1 MGPYTNMGIFSF
13 LTTDTRES
21 IVIHGFDKSRTV
33 YMWSDDGQCWCE
45 YHYEGY
51 GIFGGKD
58 IFILYAEMNGLIPL
72 DYTIDSDTDE
82 IVEEESPVWDI
93 IRSFAID
100 HMFSSVAE
108 KRYPNLTF
116 SSTWIWRNE
125 ELEYCPY
132 QGGLIDE
139 SIDE

>member
-1 MGPYTNMGIFSF
+1 
-13 LTTDTRES
+13 
-21 IVIHGFDKSRTV
+21 
-33 YMWSDDGQCWCE
+33 MWSDDGQCWCE
-45 YHYEGY
+45 DHYEGY

-116 SSTWIWRNE
+116 SNTWIWRNE
-125 ELEYCPY
+125 ELEYCPI
-132 QGGLIDE
+132 QGRLIDE